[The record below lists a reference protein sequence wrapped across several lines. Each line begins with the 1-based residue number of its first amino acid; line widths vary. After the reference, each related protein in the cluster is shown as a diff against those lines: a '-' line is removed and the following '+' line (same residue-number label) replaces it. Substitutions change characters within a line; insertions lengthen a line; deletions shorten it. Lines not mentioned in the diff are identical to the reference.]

1 MARLTRKELK
11 QDPFL
16 SVYYDDF
23 VEFAQHHYQKIIVAV
38 IIVILV
44 AVAGVSWKR
53 YRQRQDIAANAM
65 LGEALN
71 TFHAYVGQS
80 AQGALAPG
88 AQTFADPAA
97 KFQAALKQFTVLNQK
112 YSHFEAGQ
120 IALYHIGLCQ
130 AQLGQQD
137 AAIQTL
143 RRAGQVSDQGV
154 ASLARF
160 ALAGELAKIGK
171 TPEAESIFRSLA
183 EHPTNTVPAAS
194 AWLALADAERA
205 TNPTEARAIDQR
217 VLKSLG
223 SDSELAGAVKQQI
236 AGVSE

>member
-23 VEFAQHHYQKIIVAV
+23 VEFAQHHYQKIVVAV
-38 IIVILV
+38 MIVIL
-44 AVAGVSWKR
+44 AVIAGISWRR
-53 YRQRQDIAANAM
+53 YRQRQEIAANTM
-65 LGEALN
+65 LGEALG
-71 TFHAYVGQS
+71 TFHAYVGQNT
-80 AQGALAPG
+80 QGALAPG
-88 AQTFADPAA
+88 AETFADAAA
-97 KFQAALKQFTVLNQK
+97 KYQAALKQFTALNQK
-112 YSHFEAGQ
+112 YPHAEAGR

-137 AAIQTL
+137 AAVQTL
-143 RRAGQVSDQGV
+143 RRAAESSDQGI

-160 ALAGELAKIGK
+160 ALAGELARGGK
-171 TPEAESIFRSLA
+171 TSEAEAIFRSLTV
-183 EHPTNTVPAAS
+183 HPTNTVPAAS

-223 SDSELAGAVKQQI
+223 SDSELAGALKQQI
-236 AGVSE
+236 AGLNE